1 MLRRHPEVDLIPWLH
16 GELAGRERER
26 MAAHLEGCDECRAKA
41 AALTRTLG
49 MIAREV
55 EQLPTP
61 EWGAFRAELGRK
73 LAARQILAAQ
83 RWWQQPIFAWGSIA
97 AAGVA
102 AVAIVSLTV
111 LHLGSKGPAPMI
123 DQLGFEQLAFQ
134 DVAGRTDVG
143 LLRNYPMVERLDLLE
158 SDSYEVIEH
167 LDELAPSDSK
177 AGQIQN
183 LGQVRNLG
191 KVRHL

>member
-1 MLRRHPEVDLIPWLH
+1 MLRRHPEVDLIPWLR
-16 GELAGRERER
+16 GALAGRERER
-26 MAAHLEGCDECRAKA
+26 MAAHLEGCGECRAQT

-49 MIAREV
+49 LIAREV

-61 EWGAFRAELGRK
+61 QWSAFRAELRRK
-73 LAARQILAAQ
+73 LAARERPSQ

-111 LHLGSKGPAPMI
+111 LHRGPHGAAFMI
-123 DQLGFEQLAFQ
+123 DQLGIEQLAFQ

-158 SDSYEVIEH
+158 NDNYEVIEH
-167 LDELAPSDSK
+167 LDDLAPSDSK
-177 AGQIQN
+177 AG
-183 LGQVRNLG
+183 